1 MACDFPIKAY
11 RSEDLSPAGKRLL
24 TFNPLRAVNSSS
36 PMLIPCNNCTGC
48 RLERSRQWA
57 VRMMHESKM
66 YDCNSF
72 LTLTYDDQHVP
83 QSYGLELRDL
93 QLFLKRLRKFSPN
106 KIRFYAS
113 GEYGDLLGRPHFHA
127 AIFNYDPDDRVYFGT
142 SEQGEKLY
150 LSEKMDK
157 VWQQG
162 RVYVGDLTFQ
172 SAGYIARYA
181 MKKVNGEKAA
191 DHYYRISP
199 IDGQAYLVRPEFA
212 VMSRRPGI
220 GATWLEKFKSD
231 IYPSGFIVVNGVP
244 QAPPRYYTSKLQEEE
259 QTRLKRQARR
269 RSLKH
274 KAHNTTERRWA
285 KVAVR
290 DDRIKNLK
298 RKFEG

>member
-1 MACDFPIKAY
+1 
-11 RSEDLSPAGKRLL
+11 
-24 TFNPLRAVNSSS
+24 
-36 PMLIPCNNCTGC
+36 
-48 RLERSRQWA
+48 
-57 VRMMHESKM
+57 MH
-66 YDCNSF
+66 DCNSF

-93 QLFLKRLRKFSPN
+93 QLFLKRLRKFSPQ

-142 SEQGEKLY
+142 NEQGDKLY
-150 LSEKMDK
+150 LSAKMDK

-181 MKKVNGEKAA
+181 MKKVNGERAA
-191 DHYYRISP
+191 EHYYRLSP
-199 IDGQAYLVRPEFA
+199 IDGQVHHVRPEFA

-220 GATWLEKFKSD
+220 GATWLEKFRSD

-259 QTRLKRQARR
+259 QTKLKRQARR

-274 KAHNTTERRWA
+274 KPHNTTERRWA